1 MKEKTPAK
9 YSEIP
14 EEESREYEIRSPTPP
29 FEGRKSFRARSL
41 SNASFLVNK
50 SLVRGIR
57 GFAEDDELNNSVSE
71 WTERRER
78 RNRSVSSER
87 EFNKSRDK
95 FIEGVFK
102 IQDVLLRSGDA
113 KEELEKPLM
122 FMYSRLRG

>member
-1 MKEKTPAK
+1 MST
-9 YSEIP
+9 
-14 EEESREYEIRSPTPP
+14 
-29 FEGRKSFRARSL
+29 GRSFRGRSL

-71 WTERRER
+71 WAERKERRSI
-78 RNRSVSSER
+78 RSLSEER
-87 EFNKSRDK
+87 EGSQNRDK

-113 KEELEKPLM
+113 K
-122 FMYSRLRG
+122 